1 MGKNNQIIKIIKTI
15 RSIQRWRG
23 TVGLPCEEKYLILF
37 NILYINVLYILRGK
51 IHCNSLLRGNTS
63 HFSQLGSFF
72 SFEQKHN
79 SQSLMA
85 LVVKLAAFLRYQKYW
100 PLIGNWAKKAYLI
113 NSTTDGWRTL
123 KCLGCQKPISSQPGS
138 YKT

>member
-51 IHCNSLLRGNTS
+51 IHCNSLLWGNTS
-63 HFSQLGSFF
+63 QLRSFF

-79 SQSLMA
+79 SQSLIA
-85 LVVKLAAFLRYQKYW
+85 LVVKMAAFPRYQKYW
-100 PLIGNWAKKAYLI
+100 PLIGNWAKISLF
-113 NSTTDGWRTL
+113 NQLHNGWLEDL
-123 KCLGCQKPISSQPGS
+123 KMSWLSEKPISSQPGS

>member
-1 MGKNNQIIKIIKTI
+1 MYYIFY
-15 RSIQRWRG
+15 
-23 TVGLPCEEKYLILF
+23 EEKYIA
-37 NILYINVLYILRGK
+37 
-51 IHCNSLLRGNTS
+51 IHFCGGPRHT
-63 HFSQLGSFF
+63 SQLRSFF

-100 PLIGNWAKKAYLI
+100 PLIGNWAKKSLF
-113 NSTTDGWRTL
+113 NQLHNGWLEDL
-123 KCLGCQKPISSQPGS
+123 KMSWLSEKPISSQPGS

>member
-1 MGKNNQIIKIIKTI
+1 MYYIFY
-15 RSIQRWRG
+15 
-23 TVGLPCEEKYLILF
+23 EEKYIA
-37 NILYINVLYILRGK
+37 
-51 IHCNSLLRGNTS
+51 IHFCGGTRHT
-63 HFSQLGSFF
+63 SQLRSFF

-123 KCLGCQKPISSQPGS
+123 KCLGCQKNQYRPNRGLTRPEWSQMWFFQDHKLLTKSLNCFTVVPELQVFVYLFS
-138 YKT
+138 